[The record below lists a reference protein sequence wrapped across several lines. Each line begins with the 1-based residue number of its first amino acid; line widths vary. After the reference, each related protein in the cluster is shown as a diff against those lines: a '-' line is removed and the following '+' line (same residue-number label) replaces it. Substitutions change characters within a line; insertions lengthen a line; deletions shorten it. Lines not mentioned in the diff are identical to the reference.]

1 MIKINK
7 KTLIIIITI
16 IATALIIA
24 YMLFTKNNDETITNL
39 EEIEINENDTQN
51 NQKETNENK
60 IIIHITGAIKK
71 EGIYEL
77 KENSRIADAIEAA
90 EGLTENANI
99 QDINLAYVLEDGEKI
114 HIPTKEEIKKYQYE
128 VNEIIRNSD
137 GLTTPQIAEKMD
149 NLRRDMFGNLMDYTE
164 IKKHYNQLMLEC
176 FPYMK
181 NRVNIAADHLKMAI
195 QYAMVGN
202 YIDFGALENV
212 NEIKLKTQLDEAV
225 NIHIDPKLLAV
236 FQKDIVNA
244 NRLVYFTDNCG
255 EIVTDK
261 LFISTLRDINPDL
274 YISVI
279 VRGKP
284 VLNDATLEDAK
295 YIHMENVAQKVIGN
309 GTGMPGNV
317 IGAISQEAMEEI
329 KNVDLLISK
338 GQGNYEG
345 LSGCGLNIYYFFLC
359 KCEMFMRRFGVEQ
372 FTGIMTREEAVK

>member
-1 MIKINK
+1 MV
-7 KTLIIIITI
+7 
-16 IATALIIA
+16 
-24 YMLFTKNNDETITNL
+24 
-39 EEIEINENDTQN
+39 INENCKVCQ
-51 NQKETNENK
+51 
-60 IIIHITGAIKK
+60 IKRNIDK
-71 EGIYEL
+71 YPL
-77 KENSRIADAIEAA
+77 NA
-90 EGLTENANI
+90 TE
-99 QDINLAYVLEDGEKI
+99 
-114 HIPTKEEIKKYQYE
+114 EEIKEYQHK
-128 VNEIIRNSD
+128 VKEIVENSD
-137 GLTTPQIAEKMD
+137 GLSTPQVAEKMD
-149 NLRRDMFGNLMDYTE
+149 DLRRKIFGNVIDYTE
-164 IKKHYNQLMLEC
+164 IKQHYNQLMLDY

-181 NRVNIAADHLKMAI
+181 NKVDTSENHLKTAI

-212 NEIKLKTQLDEAV
+212 NEGELKVQLDEAV
-225 NIHIDPKLLAV
+225 NITIDSKLLDV
-236 FQKDIVNA
+236 FKNDLVNA
-244 NRLVYFTDNCG
+244 KRLVYFTDNCG

-329 KNVDLLISK
+329 KNADLLISK

-372 FTGIMTREEAVK
+372 FTGIMTREEVIK

>member
-1 MIKINK
+1 MF
-7 KTLIIIITI
+7 
-16 IATALIIA
+16 
-24 YMLFTKNNDETITNL
+24 YY
-39 EEIEINENDTQN
+39 
-51 NQKETNENK
+51 
-60 IIIHITGAIKK
+60 
-71 EGIYEL
+71 IY
-77 KENSRIADAIEAA
+77 I
-90 EGLTENANI
+90 
-99 QDINLAYVLEDGEKI
+99 
-114 HIPTKEEIKKYQYE
+114 IKKYQYE

-176 FPYMK
+176 LPYMK
-181 NRVNIAADHLKMAI
+181 NRVNIAEDHLKMAI

-225 NIHIDPKLLAV
+225 NIHIDPNLLTV

-329 KNVDLLISK
+329 KNADLLISK

-372 FTGIMTREEAVK
+372 FTGIMTREEVIK

>member
-1 MIKINK
+1 MV
-7 KTLIIIITI
+7 
-16 IATALIIA
+16 
-24 YMLFTKNNDETITNL
+24 
-39 EEIEINENDTQN
+39 INEECKKCQ
-51 NQKETNENK
+51 
-60 IIIHITGAIKK
+60 IKRNVDK
-71 EGIYEL
+71 YPD
-77 KENSRIADAIEAA
+77 N
-90 EGLTENANI
+90 
-99 QDINLAYVLEDGEKI
+99 V
-114 HIPTKEEIKKYQYE
+114 TKEEIKKYQYE

-164 IKKHYNQLMLEC
+164 IKKHYNQLMLDC

-261 LFISTLRDINPDL
+261 LLISTLRDINPDL
-274 YISVI
+274 HITVI

-295 YIHMENVAQKVIGN
+295 HIHMEDVAQKVIGN
-309 GTGMPGNV
+309 GTGLPGNV
-317 IGAISQEAMEEI
+317 IGAISQEAMTEVE
-329 KNVDLLISK
+329 NADLLISK

-345 LSGCGLNIYYFFLC
+345 LSGCGLNIYYLFLC

-372 FTGIMTREEAVK
+372 FTGIMTRECNEK